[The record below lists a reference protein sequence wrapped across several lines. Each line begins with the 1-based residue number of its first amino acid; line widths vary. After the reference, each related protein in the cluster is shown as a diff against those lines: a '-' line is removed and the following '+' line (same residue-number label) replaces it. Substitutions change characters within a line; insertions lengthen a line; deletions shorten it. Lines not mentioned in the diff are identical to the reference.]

1 MMKGKVHA
9 FSFRD
14 IDLIVVILT
23 ISDEKACKR
32 ACFSYTRPSNSTQ
45 RCTHYEFNS
54 VSDHD
59 NCKMF
64 FVESVGNYECHA
76 VAAAK
81 DSSEDQVEKCF
92 EGRMIILHSVAE
104 KWFDT

>member
-1 MMKGKVHA
+1 
-9 FSFRD
+9 
-14 IDLIVVILT
+14 
-23 ISDEKACKR
+23 
-32 ACFSYTRPSNSTQ
+32 
-45 RCTHYEFNS
+45 
-54 VSDHD
+54 
-59 NCKMF
+59 MF

-104 KWFDT
+104 KWFDTWKIIGAIFIFFKSNDFIVGYLA